1 MGWLKSMDS
10 LLANGENDRMVNG
23 GLRILGNLL
32 GNFVCWCSSGH
43 VGRFERSKLIV
54 AVGIPLVRTEPTP
67 ESIFPP
73 PVS

>member
-23 GLRILGNLL
+23 ELRILGNLL

-43 VGRFERSKLIV
+43 VGRFERRIIV
-54 AVGIPLVRTEPTP
+54 PSTHRGGGVGD
-67 ESIFPP
+67 
-73 PVS
+73 